1 MALPLAVNGYLIG
14 WMATHRNQRET
25 LFRPLPCSASQP
37 GTVTVCVCEIAR
49 ESVSKRGPWANF
61 ARKMDCR
68 MSQIR
73 SRPAALNF
81 SVSLAT
87 TENPRKLKKKKRLE
101 SAVKWE

>member
-1 MALPLAVNGYLIG
+1 MALSLAVNGYLIG
-14 WMATHRNQRET
+14 WLSTATRE
-25 LFRPLPCSASQP
+25 RPFSARFLAQP
-37 GTVTVCVCEIAR
+37 ASPELSLCVCEIAR